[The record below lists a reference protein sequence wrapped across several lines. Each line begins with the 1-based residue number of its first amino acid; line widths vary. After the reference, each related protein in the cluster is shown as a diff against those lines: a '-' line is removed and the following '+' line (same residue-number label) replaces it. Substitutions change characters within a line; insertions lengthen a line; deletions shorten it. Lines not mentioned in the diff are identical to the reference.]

1 MSSLLIATPC
11 YGKMIGEGYMHSF
24 LATLTLLSKK
34 GHIVKLHTVG
44 NESLIT
50 RARNNQ
56 VAYFLS
62 TKFDRLMFIDAD
74 IKWSPQAV
82 LTLLESDYDVCGT
95 PYPTKGRDWAKAI
108 NYIKNSNE
116 NQTEL
121 TPNGLMMSTLNF
133 TVNKKPETEPLGDGW
148 QEVSALGTGF
158 FMIKRHVLETM
169 RDHFRDTLNYK
180 NDVKGYEKLA
190 PPEHC
195 VGLFETMID
204 PETRRYLS
212 EDYAFCKRWISM
224 GGKVHA
230 YLKTKLTHSG
240 TADF

>member
-1 MSSLLIATPC
+1 MTSLLISTPC
-11 YGKMIGEGYMHSF
+11 YGKVIGEGYVHSLLGTMAL
-24 LATLTLLSKK
+24 LAKK
-34 GHIVKLHTVG
+34 GHTVKLSTVG

-74 IKWSPQAV
+74 ITWAPQAV
-82 LTLLESDYDVCGT
+82 LDLLESDHDVCGT
-95 PYPTKGRDWAKAI
+95 PYPTKGRDWERAVNFAKKRIADG
-108 NYIKNSNE
+108 K
-116 NQTEL
+116 EL
-121 TPNGLMMSTLNF
+121 KASDLMTSTLRF
-133 TVNKKPETEPLGDGW
+133 TLNRTPGENKGKDGW
-148 QEVSALGTGF
+148 QEVDALATGF
-158 FMIKRHVLETM
+158 LMMKRHVLESM
-169 RDHFRDTLNYK
+169 RDRFRDELNYK
-180 NDVKGYEKLA
+180 NDVSGYSNSA

-212 EDYAFCKRWISM
+212 EDYAFCKRWIGM

-230 YLKTKLTHSG
+230 YLKNRLIHSG

>member
-1 MSSLLIATPC
+1 MTTLLISTPC
-11 YGKMIGEGYMHSF
+11 YGKVIGEGYVHS
-24 LATLTLLSKK
+24 LLGTISLLNKS
-34 GHIVKLHTVG
+34 GHKVKLSTVG

-62 TKFDRLMFIDAD
+62 TTFDRLMFIDAD
-74 IKWSPQAV
+74 ITWAPQAV
-82 LTLLESDYDVCGT
+82 LDLLESDYDVCGT
-95 PYPTKGRDWAKAI
+95 PYPTKGRDWNKAVAFAKKRFESGKEVKA
-108 NYIKNSNE
+108 NE
-116 NQTEL
+116 
-121 TPNGLMMSTLNF
+121 LMTSTLKF
-133 TVNKKPETEPLGDGW
+133 TLNRKAGQSKITEGW
-148 QEVSALGTGF
+148 QEVEALATGF
-158 FMIKRHVLETM
+158 LMMKRHVLETM
-169 RDHFRDTLNYK
+169 RDHFRDELNYK
-180 NDVKGYEKLA
+180 NDVSGYSDSA

-212 EDYAFCKRWISM
+212 EDYAFCKRWIGL

-230 YLKTKLTHSG
+230 NLKNRLIHSG